1 MRPPRKVAV
10 MQPYF
15 LPYIGYFQL
24 VAAVD
29 VFVVYDNIKYTKKGW
44 INRNRLLAGGIDQTF
59 TLPLRAGSDAEHVR
73 GRFLADDF
81 RPRKLLDQFRGAYRS
96 APEFDRI
103 YPLLERIILYP
114 DRNLFSFIRHALEAV
129 CAELDVR
136 TEIRVSSSVGI
147 DHELRH
153 QDKVLALCAA
163 MGATTYVNAIG
174 GTELYASEDFAAQG
188 VELRFIRPRPM
199 EYAQF
204 GQPFVPWLSIVD
216 VMMFNSPDRVREL
229 VAGHHDLL

>member
-1 MRPPRKVAV
+1 
-10 MQPYF
+10 
-15 LPYIGYFQL
+15 
-24 VAAVD
+24 
-29 VFVVYDNIKYTKKGW
+29 
-44 INRNRLLAGGIDQTF
+44 
-59 TLPLRAGSDAEHVR
+59 
-73 GRFLADDF
+73 
-81 RPRKLLDQFRGAYRS
+81 
-96 APEFDRI
+96 
-103 YPLLERIILYP
+103 
-114 DRNLFSFIRHALEAV
+114 
-129 CAELDVR
+129 
-136 TEIRVSSSVGI
+136 
-147 DHELRH
+147 
-153 QDKVLALCAA
+153 